1 MNRPTPSQPG
11 APAFRIGLTGDFD
24 KDGKPV
30 YPDFDLGQLE
40 REPGIELTTF
50 GEHRDEIAP
59 EQLASLN
66 GVVVLSPRVTQH
78 SLAQSEDLLAI
89 SRFGVGYDS
98 VDVAAC
104 TEHDVALCIT
114 TGAVDRPVAEA
125 TLGWMF
131 ALSYRMKT
139 KDRLFREAR
148 WDERG
153 SIMGSGLHGKTVG
166 IIGFGGI
173 GRALVGML
181 GGLGMNPPL
190 VYDPVLDPD
199 TITKLG
205 GEPVTLPYL
214 MARSDFVTVHC
225 PFNEHT
231 TNLISVPELELM
243 KADAFI
249 LNTARGG
256 IINEDALFEALSA
269 ERIAGAALDCF
280 ADEPVTEAHRFA
292 QLENVILSSHNIAWT
307 RELFRDIGAMASQ
320 NLIDLANG
328 SYPKSVVNPEVFD
341 RPTFQKKWESVK
353 IAQLQNPTST
363 T

>member
-1 MNRPTPSQPG
+1 MNDKPRENS
-11 APAFRIGLTGDFD
+11 AFRIGLTGDFH
-24 KDGKPV
+24 KDGHPV

-40 REPGIELTTF
+40 NEPGIELTSF
-50 GEHRDEIAP
+50 DEHREEIAP
-59 EQLASLN
+59 VQLTGLN
-66 GVVVLSPRVTQH
+66 GVVVLSPNVTRR
-78 SLAQSEDLLAI
+78 SLAQSGQLLAI

-104 TEHDVALCIT
+104 TENDVALCIT

-131 ALSYRMKT
+131 ALSYRMRA

-148 WDERG
+148 WDQRG
-153 SIMGSGLHGKTVG
+153 SIMGNGLHGKTVG

-173 GRALVGML
+173 GRALLGML
-181 GGLGMNPPL
+181 GGLGINRPL
-190 VYDPVLDPD
+190 VYDPILDPEA
-199 TITKLG
+199 ITELG
-205 GEPVTLPYL
+205 GERVALPYL

-225 PFNEHT
+225 PLNEQT
-231 TNLISVPELELM
+231 TNLISAPELELM
-243 KADAFI
+243 KPEAFI

-256 IINEDALFEALSA
+256 IINEDALFEALTA

-280 ADEPVTEAHRFA
+280 SDEPVTEAHRFA
-292 QLENVILSSHNIAWT
+292 GLENVILSSHNIAWT

-328 SYPKSVVNPEVFD
+328 TRPNCVVNSEVFD
-341 RPTFQKKWESVK
+341 RPTFQKKWESVR
-353 IAQLQNPTST
+353 IAQLNPQVK
-363 T
+363 

>member
-1 MNRPTPSQPG
+1 MNSPTPNHPETS
-11 APAFRIGLTGDFD
+11 AFRVGLTGDFY
-24 KDGKPV
+24 KDGEPV
-30 YPDFDLGQLE
+30 YPDFDLEPLQ
-40 REPGIELTTF
+40 REPGIALANF
-50 GEHRDEIAP
+50 DEHRDEIAP
-59 EQLASLN
+59 EQLAGLN
-66 GVVVLSPRVTQH
+66 GVVVLSPSVTRH
-78 SLAQSEDLLAI
+78 SLSQSGELLAI

-104 TEHDVALCIT
+104 TENDVALCIA

-125 TLGWMF
+125 TVGWMF
-131 ALSYRMKT
+131 ALSYRMQA

-148 WDERG
+148 WDQRG
-153 SIMGSGLHGKTVG
+153 NIMGSGLHGKTVG

-173 GRALVGML
+173 GRALLGMI

-205 GEPVTLPYL
+205 GEPVTLPDL
-214 MARSDFVTVHC
+214 MVRADFVTVHC
-225 PFNEHT
+225 PFNEQT
-231 TNLISVPELELM
+231 ENLIAAPELGLM
-243 KADAFI
+243 KPTAFI

-269 ERIAGAALDCF
+269 DQIAGAALDCF
-280 ADEPVTEAHRFA
+280 ADVPVTEPHRFA
-292 QLENVILSSHNIAWT
+292 QLENVILASHNIAWT

-328 SYPKSVVNPEVFD
+328 KHPKSVVNPEVFD
-341 RPTFQKKWESVK
+341 RPSFHKKWEEVK
-353 IAQLQNPTST
+353 IGHLELHPK
-363 T
+363 

>member
-1 MNRPTPSQPG
+1 MNSPTPNHPETS
-11 APAFRIGLTGDFD
+11 AFRVGLTGDFY
-24 KDGKPV
+24 KDGEAV
-30 YPDFDLGQLE
+30 YPDFDLEPLQ
-40 REPGIELTTF
+40 REPGIALATF
-50 GEHRDEIAP
+50 DEHRDEIAP
-59 EQLASLN
+59 DQLAGLN

-78 SLAQSEDLLAI
+78 SLTQSDELLAI

-104 TEHDVALCIT
+104 TEHDVAVCIT
-114 TGAVDRPVAEA
+114 TGAVDCPVAEA

-131 ALSYRMKT
+131 ALSYRMRA

-153 SIMGSGLHGKTVG
+153 SNMGSGLHGKTVG

-173 GRALVGML
+173 GRALLGML
-181 GGLGMNPPL
+181 AGLGMSPPL
-190 VYDPVLDPD
+190 VYDLVLDPD

-205 GEPVTLPYL
+205 GEPVTLPDL
-214 MARSDFVTVHC
+214 MKRSDFVTVHC
-225 PFNEHT
+225 PFNEQT
-231 TNLISVPELELM
+231 ADLISAPELELM
-243 KADAFI
+243 KPEAFV

-280 ADEPVTEAHRFA
+280 VDEPVTEPHRFA

-328 SYPKSVVNPEVFD
+328 RRPKSVVNPEVFD
-341 RPTFQKKWESVK
+341 RPTFQKKWESVRK
-353 IAQLQNPTST
+353 GDGMMGSNS
-363 T
+363 